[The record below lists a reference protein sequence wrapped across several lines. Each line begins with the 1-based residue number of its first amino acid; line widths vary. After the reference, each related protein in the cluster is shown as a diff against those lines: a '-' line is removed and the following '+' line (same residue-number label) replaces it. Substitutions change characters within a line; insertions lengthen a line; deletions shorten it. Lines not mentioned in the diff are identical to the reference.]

1 LARLNTR
8 WSRAACK
15 MAMTFAV
22 VALAY
27 MIVGNYLERSFTGDI
42 QRLSAEKQQYEKEHV
57 AIQAELANLI
67 QKSKN
72 KLGLVEGKPGQLIRM
87 N

>member
-1 LARLNTR
+1 MVI
-8 WSRAACK
+8 SFAA
-15 MAMTFAV
+15 

-27 MIVGNYLERSFTGDI
+27 MIVGNSMQHSLTGEL

-57 AIQAELANLI
+57 ATQAELANLI
-67 QKSKN
+67 QKNKN
-72 KLGLVEGKPGQLIRM
+72 KLGLIEGRPGQLIRM